1 MLKLEGMCL
10 EAEGKFEEATTLYD
24 SALKEHQTNAELK
37 KRKICVLKAQG
48 KIQNAITEL
57 NEFLKV

>member
-10 EAEGKFEEATTLYD
+10 EGEGEFEKATEFYD
-24 SALKEHQTNAELK
+24 SALKKHPTNAELK

-48 KIQNAITEL
+48 KTQDAITEL
-57 NEFLKV
+57 NEFLSV